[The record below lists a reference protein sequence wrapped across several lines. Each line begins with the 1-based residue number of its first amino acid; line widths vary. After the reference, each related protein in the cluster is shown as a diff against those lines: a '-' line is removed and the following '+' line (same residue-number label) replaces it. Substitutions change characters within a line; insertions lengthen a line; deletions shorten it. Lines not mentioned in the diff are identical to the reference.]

1 LLFSGI
7 VTLPNPVFNPVNGP
21 LHWHMHEMFFGFGWA
36 LLGGFLLTATKNWV
50 AIRGRHCL
58 TLVVLVVLWL
68 LDRLAMAY
76 GGNWSVATMYAL
88 SLPFMVMII
97 ALLEIDLIRNCAK
110 DSYRDNV
117 YFILALPL
125 FLVAKLALLNGN
137 LDPAIGWST

>member
-1 LLFSGI
+1 
-7 VTLPNPVFNPVNGP
+7 
-21 LHWHMHEMFFGFGWA
+21 MHEMFFGFGWA

-97 ALLEIDLIRNCAK
+97 ALLEIDLIRNRAK

-137 LDPAIGWST
+137 LDPATGWST